1 MTQTIGFV
9 QNADWR
15 CRRGRGDDV
24 GGGERGAQT
33 LGRQVHAG
41 LREWLISGA
50 LSPGDKLSLRTVGE
64 RLGVSMTPVR
74 EAVSRLVADAALE
87 VLPNRAVRVPVLSLA
102 KFEEL
107 TAIRLAI
114 EGFAAERAAV
124 MRSPRQLAAIRRHDA
139 AFRRQCGSKRPN
151 VEAAVKANQALHFA
165 VYAAAGLPALMPIIE
180 GLWLRIGPV
189 LNLDMR
195 ASPERL
201 RFGAAE
207 RWHSKLVAAIDAMNA
222 PAARAAL
229 AGDIGSAAAFIAT
242 RGVLSA
248 GEPARRRGH

>member
-1 MTQTIGFV
+1 M
-9 QNADWR
+9 
-15 CRRGRGDDV
+15 

-33 LGRQVHAG
+33 VGRQVHAG

-50 LSPGDKLSLRTVGE
+50 LSPGDKLWLRTVGE

-124 MRSPRQLAAIRRHDA
+124 MRSPRQLAAIR
-139 AFRRQCGSKRPN
+139 
-151 VEAAVKANQALHFA
+151 L
-165 VYAAAGLPALMPIIE
+165 
-180 GLWLRIGPV
+180 
-189 LNLDMR
+189 
-195 ASPERL
+195 
-201 RFGAAE
+201 
-207 RWHSKLVAAIDAMNA
+207 AMN
-222 PAARAAL
+222 
-229 AGDIGSAAAFIAT
+229 SN
-242 RGVLSA
+242 
-248 GEPARRRGH
+248 

>member
-1 MTQTIGFV
+1 MSS
-9 QNADWR
+9 
-15 CRRGRGDDV
+15 
-24 GGGERGAQT
+24 GERGAQT
-33 LGRQVHAG
+33 LGQQIHSG

-102 KFEEL
+102 NFEEL

-114 EGFAAERAAV
+114 EGFAAERAAAK
-124 MRSPRQLAAIRRHDA
+124 RSTQQLAAIHRHDA

-151 VEAAVKANQALHFA
+151 LEAAVKANQALHFA

-201 RFGAAE
+201 RFGAAVQ
-207 RWHSKLVAAIDAMNA
+207 WHAKLVAAIDVKDAR
-222 PAARAAL
+222 AARAAL
-229 AGDIGSAAAFIAT
+229 AGDIGSAAAFIAK

-248 GEPARRRGH
+248 GEPARNKRH